1 MASIALPFK
10 VPALKLGKVGP
21 LLGLAAAGGL
31 FVAAAT
37 AVVMLAGP
45 SASGSSIVEV
55 ALDRAIKSAPMG
67 WREAMRPLVGQ
78 PKVEPDVLRLSER
91 PLSPL
96 AGVSWNGP
104 TGVRIYSSGAL
115 PPAPI
120 TGFYAPG
127 PGGPLPIIAADGRT
141 PAQVYAR
148 PFTPNGRPRIAVVM
162 GGLGLDAKKTRQAIE
177 TLPPEITLSFV
188 VYAEGLQGWIDLA
201 RSRGHEVLLEAPME
215 PKDYPENDPGPYT
228 LMSDGQPTDIVKKL
242 EWILS
247 RSTGYFGLSNYM
259 GSRFLQVD
267 PAYDAF
273 ASALRGRGLAFFDDG
288 AAGGRGGG
296 MARAT
301 ADRIIDAQPT
311 ATAVDQELLAL
322 EAVALQQGQAIG
334 LGQPRPLTLEKVARW
349 APEIERRGYQL
360 APVSGLAKVR

>member
-1 MASIALPFK
+1 LVSIALPFK
-10 VPALKLGKVGP
+10 APAFKLGKAGP
-21 LLGLAAAGGL
+21 VLGLLGAAVL
-31 FVAAAT
+31 FIAAAT
-37 AVVMLAGP
+37 GVVMLMGP
-45 SASGSSIVEV
+45 TASGSSVVEV
-55 ALDRAIKSAPMG
+55 ALDRALKTAPMG
-67 WREAMRPLVGQ
+67 WREAMRPLVGE
-78 PKVEPDVLRLSER
+78 PTVEPDVVRLSER
-91 PLSPL
+91 PLNPL
-96 AGVSWNGP
+96 AGISWNGP
-104 TGVRIYSSGAL
+104 TGVRLYSSGAL
-115 PPAPI
+115 PPAPMA
-120 TGFYAPG
+120 GFFAPG

-148 PFTPNGRPRIAVVM
+148 PFTANGRPRIAVVV

-247 RSTGYFGLSNYM
+247 RATGYFGLSNYM
-259 GSRFLQVD
+259 GSRFLQTD
-267 PAYDAF
+267 PAYNAF
-273 ASALRGRGLAFFDDG
+273 AAAMRGRGLAFFDDG
-288 AAGGRGGG
+288 SAEGRGGG

-301 ADRIIDAQPT
+301 ADIVIDAQPT

-322 EAVALQQGQAIG
+322 EAAALQHGQAVG

-349 APEIERRGYQL
+349 APEITRRGYQL
-360 APVSGLAKVR
+360 APVSGLATVR

>member
-1 MASIALPFK
+1 M
-10 VPALKLGKVGP
+10 
-21 LLGLAAAGGL
+21 LGLVGAAAL
-31 FVAAAT
+31 FLAAVT
-37 AVVMLAGP
+37 AVVLLLGP
-45 SASGSSIVEV
+45 STGGSSVVEI
-55 ALDRAIKSAPMG
+55 ALDRALKTAPMG

-78 PKVEPDVLRLSER
+78 PTVEPDVVRLSER
-91 PLSPL
+91 PLNPL
-96 AGVSWNGP
+96 AGISWNGP
-104 TGVRIYSSGAL
+104 SGVRLFSSGAL

-148 PFTPNGRPRIAVVM
+148 PFTANGRPRIAVVV

-177 TLPPEITLSFV
+177 TLPPEVTLSFV
-188 VYAEGLQGWIDLA
+188 VYADGLQGWIDLA

-228 LMSDGQPTDIVKKL
+228 LMADAQAVDVIRKL

-247 RSTGYFGLSNYM
+247 RATGYFGLANYM
-259 GSRFLQVD
+259 GSRFLQTD

-273 ASALRGRGLAFFDDG
+273 ASSLRGRGLAFFDDG
-288 AAGGRGGG
+288 LAQGRGGG

-301 ADRIIDAQPT
+301 ADVIVDDQPT
-311 ATAVDQELLAL
+311 STAVDQELLAL
-322 EAVALQQGQAIG
+322 EALALQKGQAIG
-334 LGQPRPLTLEKVARW
+334 LGQPRPLTLDKIARW
-349 APEIERRGYQL
+349 APEIEKRGYQL
-360 APVSGLAKVR
+360 APVSGLTTVR